1 MSLPCFW
8 LHQTTH
14 DLRRNWAV
22 LRGSSAPINRKS
34 DDAVEPP
41 THADSVAQ
49 RGDTWRLHCSA
60 APWSPSPPTCADNCN
75 DLGVHGST
83 VTTYEMKTYAR
94 NGTEYELWWSLQQY
108 SMADWPQILVLEIA
122 FLKTT
127 IIFRDTITLQHLNM
141 FDRWSTAVEF
151 SSNSTT
157 KSSYGGEFLSP
168 SVTFIIGR
176 PL

>member
-1 MSLPCFW
+1 MEAPPQLTASQMML
-8 LHQTTH
+8 LS
-14 DLRRNWAV
+14 RRPMQIPW
-22 LRGSSAPINRKS
+22 LRGATR
-34 DDAVEPP
+34 DDFIVPP
-41 THADSVAQ
+41 PHD
-49 RGDTWRLHCSA
+49 HH
-60 APWSPSPPTCADNCN
+60 PPPTCADNCN

-122 FLKTT
+122 FSKTT

-151 SSNSTT
+151 SPNSTT